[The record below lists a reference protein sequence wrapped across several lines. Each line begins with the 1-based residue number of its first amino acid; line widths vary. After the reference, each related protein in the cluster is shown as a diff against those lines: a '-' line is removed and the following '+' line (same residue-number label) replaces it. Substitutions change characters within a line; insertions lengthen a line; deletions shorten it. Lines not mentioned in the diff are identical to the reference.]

1 MDKYSLDQF
10 LIDCKSL
17 GWYEGKASPEWMGN
31 LDIELREEDL
41 GKVLMYGKIKTIF
54 LSIMVYYISNDYEG
68 ISFNI
73 SYMTRTRNEGVVT
86 NKEDLIAFMK
96 AAGYNK
102 GFYSQKIF

>member
-54 LSIMVYYISNDYEG
+54 L
-68 ISFNI
+68 
-73 SYMTRTRNEGVVT
+73 
-86 NKEDLIAFMK
+86 L
-96 AAGYNK
+96 
-102 GFYSQKIF
+102 